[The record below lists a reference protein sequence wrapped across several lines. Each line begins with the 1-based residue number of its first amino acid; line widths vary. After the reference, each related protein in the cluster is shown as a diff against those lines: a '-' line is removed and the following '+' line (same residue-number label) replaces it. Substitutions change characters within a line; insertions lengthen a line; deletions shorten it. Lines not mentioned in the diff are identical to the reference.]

1 MHASTASSPV
11 TGEPRPSRRAGR
23 TKLVIAPHVLEAD
36 PGAAATF
43 YRAVRSNGVLLRAQA
58 RGLAISPPLIV
69 TVEQIREVADAV
81 HAGLESLASV
91 GAAA

>member
-23 TKLVIAPHVLEAD
+23 TKLVIAPHVLEPIPA
-36 PGAAATF
+36 PLPRFTA
-43 YRAVRSNGVLLRAQA
+43 RVRSNGVLLRAQA

-91 GAAA
+91 GAPA